1 MESDARQM
9 EGDSLIALLRDNDA
23 VHHAK
28 VGNDFISILLPNCF
42 GVLGWKET
50 EVMYRVGWGGGG
62 GNGRRYPHLA
72 WVQQR
77 HAAP

>member
-28 VGNDFISILLPNCF
+28 VENDFILLLLPNCF
-42 GVLGWKET
+42 VVLGWKVT
-50 EVMYRVGWGGGG
+50 EVMYPGWWGEGG
-62 GNGRRYPHLA
+62 YPNLA

>member
-1 MESDARQM
+1 M
-9 EGDSLIALLRDNDA
+9 EGDRLIALLRDNDA

-28 VGNDFISILLPNCF
+28 VEKNHLILLLLPNCF
-42 GVLGWKET
+42 VVLGWEVT
-50 EVMYRVGWGGGG
+50 EVMYPGGWGGVVGA
-62 GNGRRYPHLA
+62 YPNLA